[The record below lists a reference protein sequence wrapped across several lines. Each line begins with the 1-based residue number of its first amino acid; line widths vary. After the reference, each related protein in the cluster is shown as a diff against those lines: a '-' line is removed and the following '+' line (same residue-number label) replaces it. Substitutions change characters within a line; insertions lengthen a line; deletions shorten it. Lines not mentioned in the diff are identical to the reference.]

1 MANAELHLDD
11 ILSYAQSEPD
21 GRTQHL
27 SFSPDAK
34 MTITLDKSDILRI
47 NTMNENYKIFL
58 ESNGCPGYEI
68 H

>member
-1 MANAELHLDD
+1 MSHNPKRIVENTSIRD
-11 ILSYAQSEPD
+11 
-21 GRTQHL
+21 
-27 SFSPDAK
+27 FS
-34 MTITLDKSDILRI
+34 LDKSDIVRI